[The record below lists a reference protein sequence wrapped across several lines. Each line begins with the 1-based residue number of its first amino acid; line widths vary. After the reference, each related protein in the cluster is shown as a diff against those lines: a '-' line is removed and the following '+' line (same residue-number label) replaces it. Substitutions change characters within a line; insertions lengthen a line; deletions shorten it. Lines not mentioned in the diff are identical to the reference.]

1 MRNYEELVKR
11 LREHNGWALNE
22 TLDQAANA
30 IEELSKP
37 KWISVEGREK
47 ITNADKIRA
56 MSDEELAEFLWSI
69 GQSPFSGN
77 VYLNGKLIFFSGD
90 GNGWLDWLKEEND

>member
-1 MRNYEELVKR
+1 MADIKDYPSYLDYPKERKKQT
-11 LREHNGWALNE
+11 NGN
-22 TLDQAANA
+22 
-30 IEELSKP
+30 
-37 KWISVEGREK
+37 R
-47 ITNADKIRA
+47 IRA

>member
-1 MRNYEELVKR
+1 MTNIKDYPPYLDYPKERKKQT
-11 LREHNGWALNE
+11 NG
-22 TLDQAANA
+22 D
-30 IEELSKP
+30 
-37 KWISVEGREK
+37 R
-47 ITNADKIRA
+47 IRA

>member
-1 MRNYEELVKR
+1 MTDTKDYPPYLDYPKERKKQT
-11 LREHNGWALNE
+11 NG
-22 TLDQAANA
+22 D
-30 IEELSKP
+30 
-37 KWISVEGREK
+37 R
-47 ITNADKIRA
+47 IRA
-56 MSDEELAEFLWSI
+56 MSNEELAEFLWSI